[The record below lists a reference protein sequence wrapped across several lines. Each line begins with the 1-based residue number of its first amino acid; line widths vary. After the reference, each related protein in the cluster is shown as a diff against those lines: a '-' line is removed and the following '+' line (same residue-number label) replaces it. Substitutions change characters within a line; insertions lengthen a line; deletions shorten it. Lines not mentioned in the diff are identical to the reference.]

1 MNQNDINNLR
11 GKTAVVGLA
20 ESGCGMASGWS
31 AMEIMANSVHDAL
44 DDAGIKLNEVD
55 GVFAATAFHSMAAMS
70 LSEYLGLKPKFA
82 DGSQIGGSSFLSHI
96 LTAALALDAG
106 LINVA
111 VVAYGSNQKSIGGF
125 KTISEAM
132 PYEAQYEPR
141 MPVTAYALAAKRYM
155 HEFRASREDLANVAV
170 SARDWALLNP
180 RAYTYDKGPLTVEDV
195 LSARPIVDPLG
206 KLDCCLVTDGGAAVI
221 MTRSDRA
228 KDTKNTPIYLLG
240 AAMEHHHRMVSEMPD
255 LVRTSA
261 IDSSQRAFKMSSYK
275 ATDMDTIQLYDAFTI
290 NTLLFLEDLGFCKK
304 GEAIELVKNNNIG
317 PSGSLKVNTNGGG
330 LSCVHPGMY
339 GLFVTLEAIRQLRN
353 SAGDNVGE
361 RSGGGWIDNAKLSV
375 AHGNGGVLSSQVT
388 NCLLYTSDAADE

>member
-155 HEFRASREDLANVAV
+155 HEFGASREDLANVAV

-317 PSGSLKVNTNGGG
+317 PTGSLKVNTNGGG

-388 NCLLYTSDAADE
+388 NVWGVSETL

>member
-1 MNQNDINNLR
+1 MNQNDINKLR

-20 ESGCGMASGWS
+20 ESGCGLASGWS

-44 DDAGIKLNEVD
+44 DDGGIKLNEVD

-70 LSEYLGLKPKFA
+70 LSEYLGIKPKFA

-96 LTAALALDAG
+96 LTAAIALDAG

-155 HEFRASREDLANVAV
+155 HEFGASREDLANVAV
-170 SARDWALLNP
+170 AARDWALLNP
-180 RAYTYDKGPLTVEDV
+180 RAYTHKDGPLTVNDV

-206 KLDCCLVTDGGAAVI
+206 KLDCCLVTDGGAAIV

-240 AAMEHHHRMVSEMPD
+240 AAMEHHHRMISEMPD

-261 IDSSQRAFKMSSYK
+261 IDSGKRAFEMSGYNAS
-275 ATDMDTIQLYDAFTI
+275 DMDTVQLYDAFTI

-304 GEAIELVKNNNIG
+304 GEAAELIKNNNIG
-317 PSGSLKVNTNGGG
+317 PSGNLKVNTNGGG

-339 GLFVTLEAIRQLRN
+339 GLFVTLEALRQLRN
-353 SAGDNVGE
+353 ASGDNVGQ
-361 RSGGGWIDNAKLSV
+361 RLDGGWIDYAKLSV

-388 NCLLYTSDAADE
+388 NIWGVSDTL

>member
-20 ESGCGMASGWS
+20 ESGCGIASGWS

-155 HEFRASREDLANVAV
+155 HEFGASREDLANVAV

-180 RAYTYDKGPLTVEDV
+180 RAYTYEKGPLTIEDV

-206 KLDCCLVTDGGAAVI
+206 KLDCCLVTDGGAAVV

-275 ATDMDTIQLYDAFTI
+275 ATDMDSIQLYDAFTI

-353 SAGDNVGE
+353 SEGDNVGE
-361 RSGGGWIDNAKLSV
+361 RSDGGWIDNAKLSV

-388 NCLLYTSDAADE
+388 NVWGVSETL

>member
-20 ESGCGMASGWS
+20 ESGCGIASGWS

-261 IDSSQRAFKMSSYK
+261 IESSQRAFKMSSYK

-361 RSGGGWIDNAKLSV
+361 RSDGGWIDNAKLSV

-388 NCLLYTSDAADE
+388 NVWGVSETL

>member
-155 HEFRASREDLANVAV
+155 HEFGASREDLANVAV

-361 RSGGGWIDNAKLSV
+361 RSGEGWINNAKLSV

-388 NCLLYTSDAADE
+388 NVWGVSETL

>member
-155 HEFRASREDLANVAV
+155 HEFGASREDLANVAV

-388 NCLLYTSDAADE
+388 NVLSLIHI

>member
-20 ESGCGMASGWS
+20 ESGCGIASGWS

-155 HEFRASREDLANVAV
+155 HEFGASREDLANVAV

-180 RAYTYDKGPLTVEDV
+180 RAYTYEKGPLTIEDV

-206 KLDCCLVTDGGAAVI
+206 KLDCCLVTDGGAAVV

-275 ATDMDTIQLYDAFTI
+275 ATDMDSIQLYDAFTI

-353 SAGDNVGE
+353 SAGDNVGK
-361 RSGGGWIDNAKLSV
+361 RSDGGWIDNAKLSV

-388 NCLLYTSDAADE
+388 NIWGVSETL

>member
-221 MTRSDRA
+221 ITRSDRA

-361 RSGGGWIDNAKLSV
+361 RSGGGWVDNAKLSV

-388 NCLLYTSDAADE
+388 NVWGVSETL

>member
-11 GKTAVVGLA
+11 GKTAVVCLA
-20 ESGCGMASGWS
+20 ESGCVVASGWS

-44 DDAGIKLNEVD
+44 EDAGIKLNEVD

-155 HEFRASREDLANVAV
+155 HEFGASRHDLANVAV

-206 KLDCCLVTDGGAAVI
+206 KLDCCLVTDGGAAVV

-261 IDSSQRAFKMSSYK
+261 IDSSQRAFKMSNYK
-275 ATDMDTIQLYDAFTI
+275 PTDMDTIQLYDAFTI

-317 PSGSLKVNTNGGG
+317 PSGTLKVNTNGGG

-353 SAGDNVGE
+353 SAGDDVGQ
-361 RSGGGWIDNAKLSV
+361 RSDGGWIENAKLSV

-388 NCLLYTSDAADE
+388 NVWGVYDTL

>member
-20 ESGCGMASGWS
+20 ESGCGIASGWS

-155 HEFRASREDLANVAV
+155 HEFGASREDLANVAV

-180 RAYTYDKGPLTVEDV
+180 RAYTYEKGPLTIEDV

-206 KLDCCLVTDGGAAVI
+206 KLDCCLVTDGGAAVV

-261 IDSSQRAFKMSSYK
+261 IDSSQRAFKMSRYK
-275 ATDMDTIQLYDAFTI
+275 ATDMDSIQLYDAFTI

-388 NCLLYTSDAADE
+388 NVWGVSETL

>member
-155 HEFRASREDLANVAV
+155 HEFGASREDLANVAV

-180 RAYTYDKGPLTVEDV
+180 RAYTYDKGPLTVDDV

-304 GEAIELVKNNNIG
+304 GEAIELVKNKNIG

-388 NCLLYTSDAADE
+388 NVWGVSETL

>member
-20 ESGCGMASGWS
+20 ESGCGIASGWS

-155 HEFRASREDLANVAV
+155 YEFGASREDLANVAV

-180 RAYTYDKGPLTVEDV
+180 RAYTYEKGPLTIEDV

-206 KLDCCLVTDGGAAVI
+206 KLDCCLVTDGGAAVV

-275 ATDMDTIQLYDAFTI
+275 ATDMDSIQLYDAFTI

-388 NCLLYTSDAADE
+388 NVWGVSETL

>member
-155 HEFRASREDLANVAV
+155 HEFGASREDLANVAV

-180 RAYTYDKGPLTVEDV
+180 RAYTYEKGPLTIEDV

-388 NCLLYTSDAADE
+388 NVWGVSETL

>member
-155 HEFRASREDLANVAV
+155 HEFGASREDLANVAV

-228 KDTKNTPIYLLG
+228 KDTKNAPIYLLG

-388 NCLLYTSDAADE
+388 NVWGVSETL

>member
-1 MNQNDINNLR
+1 MDQNDINKLR
-11 GKTAVVGLA
+11 GKAAVVGLA
-20 ESGCGMASGWS
+20 ESGCGLASGWS
-31 AMEIMANSVHDAL
+31 AMEIMATAVHDAL
-44 DDAGIKLNEVD
+44 DDAGIKLKEVD

-96 LTAALALDAG
+96 LTAAMALDAG

-132 PYEAQYEPR
+132 PYEAQYQPR
-141 MPVTAYALAAKRYM
+141 MPVSAYALAAKRYM
-155 HEFRASREDLANVAV
+155 YEFGAKREDLANVAIA
-170 SARDWALLNP
+170 ARNWALLNP
-180 RAYTYDKGPLTVEDV
+180 RAYTHQDGPLTVNDV

-206 KLDCCLVTDGGAAVI
+206 KLDCCLVTDGGAAVV

-261 IDSSQRAFKMSSYK
+261 IESGKRAFKMAGY
-275 ATDMDTIQLYDAFTI
+275 TPQDMDTIQLYDAFTI

-304 GEAIELVKNNNIG
+304 GEAAELVKNNNIG

-339 GLFVTLEAIRQLRN
+339 GLFVTLEALRQLRN
-353 SAGDNVGE
+353 SSGDNVGE
-361 RSGGGWIDNAKLSV
+361 RLEGGWIDSAKLSV

-388 NCLLYTSDAADE
+388 NIWGISDTL

>member
-155 HEFRASREDLANVAV
+155 HEFGASREDLANVAV

-180 RAYTYDKGPLTVEDV
+180 RAYTYEKGPLTIEDV

-206 KLDCCLVTDGGAAVI
+206 KLDCCLVTDGGAAVV

-275 ATDMDTIQLYDAFTI
+275 ATDMDSIQLYDAFTI

-361 RSGGGWIDNAKLSV
+361 RSHGGWIDNAKLSV
-375 AHGNGGVLSSQVT
+375 AHGT
-388 NCLLYTSDAADE
+388 NQSTPKDSKIPT

>member
-1 MNQNDINNLR
+1 MDQNDINKLR

-20 ESGCGMASGWS
+20 ESGCGLASGWS
-31 AMEIMANSVHDAL
+31 AMEIMATAVHDAL
-44 DDAGIKLNEVD
+44 DDAGIKLKEVD

-70 LSEYLGLKPKFA
+70 LSEYLGVKPKFA

-96 LTAALALDAG
+96 LTAAMALDAG

-132 PYEAQYEPR
+132 PYEAQYQPR
-141 MPVTAYALAAKRYM
+141 MPVSAYALAAKRYM
-155 HEFRASREDLANVAV
+155 YEFGASREDLANVAIA
-170 SARDWALLNP
+170 ARDWALLNP
-180 RAYTYDKGPLTVEDV
+180 RAYTHHDGPLTVNDV

-206 KLDCCLVTDGGAAVI
+206 KLDCCLVTDGGAAIV

-228 KDTKNTPIYLLG
+228 KDTKKTPIYLLG
-240 AAMEHHHRMVSEMPD
+240 AAMEHHHRMISEMPN

-261 IDSSQRAFKMSSYK
+261 IESGIRAFKMSGY
-275 ATDMDTIQLYDAFTI
+275 TPEDMDTIQLYDAFTI

-304 GEAIELVKNNNIG
+304 GEAAELIKNNNIG

-339 GLFVTLEAIRQLRN
+339 GLFVTLEALRQLRN
-353 SAGDNVGE
+353 ASGDNVGE
-361 RSGGGWIDNAKLSV
+361 RLDGGWIDNAKLSV

-388 NCLLYTSDAADE
+388 NIWGVSDTL

>member
-20 ESGCGMASGWS
+20 ESGCGIASGWS

-155 HEFRASREDLANVAV
+155 HEFGASREDLANVAV

-180 RAYTYDKGPLTVEDV
+180 RAYTYEKGPLTIEDV

-206 KLDCCLVTDGGAAVI
+206 KLDCCLVTDGGAAVV

-275 ATDMDTIQLYDAFTI
+275 ATDMDSIQLYDAFTI

-353 SAGDNVGE
+353 SIGDNVGE
-361 RSGGGWIDNAKLSV
+361 RSDGGWIDNAKLSV

-388 NCLLYTSDAADE
+388 NVWGVSETL

>member
-20 ESGCGMASGWS
+20 ESGCGIASGWS

-155 HEFRASREDLANVAV
+155 HEFGASREDLANVAV

-180 RAYTYDKGPLTVEDV
+180 RAYTYDKGPLTIEDV

-206 KLDCCLVTDGGAAVI
+206 KLDCCLVTDGGAAVV

-275 ATDMDTIQLYDAFTI
+275 ATDMDSIQLYDAFTI

-353 SAGDNVGE
+353 STGDNVGE
-361 RSGGGWIDNAKLSV
+361 RSDGGWIDNAKLSV

-388 NCLLYTSDAADE
+388 NVWGVFETL

>member
-111 VVAYGSNQKSIGGF
+111 VIAYGSNQKSIGGF

-155 HEFRASREDLANVAV
+155 HEFGASREDLANVAV

-388 NCLLYTSDAADE
+388 NVWGVSETL

>member
-155 HEFRASREDLANVAV
+155 HEFGASREDLANVAV

-304 GEAIELVKNNNIG
+304 GEAIELVKNNNVG

-388 NCLLYTSDAADE
+388 NVWGVSETL

>member
-20 ESGCGMASGWS
+20 ESGCGVASGWS

-44 DDAGIKLNEVD
+44 EDAGIKLNEVD

-155 HEFRASREDLANVAV
+155 HEFGASRHDLANVAV

-206 KLDCCLVTDGGAAVI
+206 KLDCCLVTDGGAAVV

-261 IDSSQRAFKMSSYK
+261 IDSSKRAFKMSNYK

-317 PSGSLKVNTNGGG
+317 PSGTLKVNTNGGG

-353 SAGDNVGE
+353 SAGDDVGK
-361 RSGGGWIDNAKLSV
+361 RSNGGWIENAKLSV

-388 NCLLYTSDAADE
+388 NVWGVYDTL

>member
-1 MNQNDINNLR
+1 MDQNDINKLR

-20 ESGCGMASGWS
+20 ESGCGLASGWS
-31 AMEIMANSVHDAL
+31 AMEIMATAVHDAL
-44 DDAGIKLNEVD
+44 DDAGIKLKEVD

-70 LSEYLGLKPKFA
+70 LSEYLGVKPKFA

-96 LTAALALDAG
+96 LTAAMALDAG

-132 PYEAQYEPR
+132 PYEAQYQPR
-141 MPVTAYALAAKRYM
+141 MPVSAYALAAKRYM
-155 HEFRASREDLANVAV
+155 YEFGASREDLANVAIA
-170 SARDWALLNP
+170 ARDWALLNP
-180 RAYTYDKGPLTVEDV
+180 RAYTHHDGPLNVNDV

-206 KLDCCLVTDGGAAVI
+206 KLDCCLVTDGGAAIV

-228 KDTKNTPIYLLG
+228 KDTKKTPIYLLG
-240 AAMEHHHRMVSEMPD
+240 AAMEHHHRMISEMPN

-261 IDSSQRAFKMSSYK
+261 IESGIRAFKMSGY
-275 ATDMDTIQLYDAFTI
+275 TPEDMDTIQLYDAFTI

-304 GEAIELVKNNNIG
+304 GEAAELIKNNNIG

-339 GLFVTLEAIRQLRN
+339 GLFVTLEALRQLRN
-353 SAGDNVGE
+353 DSGDNVGE
-361 RSGGGWIDNAKLSV
+361 RFDGGWIDNAKLSV

-388 NCLLYTSDAADE
+388 NIWGVSDTL

>member
-1 MNQNDINNLR
+1 MDQNDINKLR

-20 ESGCGMASGWS
+20 ESGCGLASGWS
-31 AMEIMANSVHDAL
+31 AMEIMATAVHDAL
-44 DDAGIKLNEVD
+44 EDAGIKLKEVD

-70 LSEYLGLKPKFA
+70 LSEYLGIKPKFA

-96 LTAALALDAG
+96 LTAAMALDAG
-106 LINVA
+106 LVNVA
-111 VVAYGSNQKSIGGF
+111 VVAYGSNQKSAGGF

-132 PYEAQYEPR
+132 PYEAQYQPR
-141 MPVTAYALAAKRYM
+141 MPVSAYALAAKRYM
-155 HEFRASREDLANVAV
+155 HEFGASREDLANVAIA
-170 SARDWALLNP
+170 ARDWALLNP
-180 RAYTYDKGPLTVEDV
+180 RAYTHQDGPLTVNDV

-206 KLDCCLVTDGGAAVI
+206 KLDCCLVTDGGAAVV

-240 AAMEHHHRMVSEMPD
+240 AAMEHHHRMISEMPD

-261 IDSSQRAFKMSSYK
+261 IESGERAFSMSGYK
-275 ATDMDTIQLYDAFTI
+275 PKDMSTIQLYDAFTI

-304 GEAIELVKNNNIG
+304 GEAKELVKNNNIG
-317 PSGSLKVNTNGGG
+317 PAGNLKVNTNGGG

-339 GLFVTLEAIRQLRN
+339 GLFVTLEALRQLRN
-353 SAGDNVGE
+353 ASGDDVGK
-361 RSGGGWIDNAKLSV
+361 RLDGGWIDNAKLSL

-388 NCLLYTSDAADE
+388 NIWGVSDTL

>member
-1 MNQNDINNLR
+1 MNQNNINNLR

-317 PSGSLKVNTNGGG
+317 PSGFLKVNTNGGG

-388 NCLLYTSDAADE
+388 NVWGVSETL